1 MKKFTAL
8 LLSLILLCGIFTVSA
23 SAATNY
29 CEEFDKEIYDLEV
42 CMGEDNA
49 VSENESFPAEVIV
62 EYVRGKTSNK
72 SEYGIDFDE
81 KTEEYRN
88 EAIPAEIFETKAK
101 EKFSHVDINALRSTQ
116 VEVYDNNNKKTYRQ
130 CYNSELNAYVFA
142 TTSWMIRLQ
151 NPYKI
156 FGYTVAGDKYMVYS
170 ASRGSQIYD
179 IDESMIEGK
188 DYITV
193 NEKNYHIEKR
203 LKTIVSINN
212 GKVRFHSWQTVDTFP
227 LKGLTRPIGANKEEA
242 TSSQVTSSDI
252 SSVVSDTS
260 SATSSESNITS
271 NVITGNAPVTNITQI
286 IYVNVENVTVESV
299 TNVFPEGTVVNVVM
313 VTDEAQL
320 QVVKTALKELTQK
333 FVAYDITAKSDNVT
347 VQPDGTVKATFAIP
361 EGYDHSKVGVIYVS
375 DDGKTETVPSVVNKE
390 TGKVVAQ
397 LSHFSTYAVVELN
410 EAPVTD
416 EAKAGMPAFAWVLI
430 FVGIILVLGGGGTAL
445 YFLYFKKK
453 GIIK

>member
-23 SAATNY
+23 SATTNY
-29 CEEFDKEIYDLEV
+29 CEKF
-42 CMGEDNA
+42 NTA
-49 VSENESFPAEVIV
+49 VSMLRWWIEGSEVKEGENFPTEAVIRRTLFSIDENKYATEKNG
-62 EYVRGKTSNK
+62 EYVLTI
-72 SEYGIDFDE
+72 EVPAADF
-81 KTEEYRN
+81 
-88 EAIPAEIFETKAK
+88 EAVAAQLFA
-101 EKFSHVDINALRSTQ
+101 KFSIAELHADES
-116 VEVYDNNNKKTYRQ
+116 YDEAK
-130 CYNSELNAYVFA
+130 NAYTFDIGGGLGDPSHYCV
-142 TTSWMIRLQ
+142 
-151 NPYKI
+151 Y
-156 FGYTVAGDKYMVYS
+156 GYTGTSKYTVYS
-170 ASRGSQIYD
+170 AFVQGEEPLDSAPAGKT
-179 IDESMIEGK
+179 EGK
-188 DYITV
+188 DYIREGDNFYIV
-193 NEKNYHIEKR
+193 YHW
-203 LKTIVSINN
+203 LKTVVEK
-212 GKVRFHSWQTVDTFP
+212 GDEVKFHSWEKVAAAEIPTS
-227 LKGLTRPIGANKEEA
+227 GLTRNEKTLEKKPEA
-242 TSSQVTSSDI
+242 TSSQVTSSAT

-430 FVGIILVLGGGGTAL
+430 FVGVILVLGGGGAAL

-453 GIIK
+453 GVNTAE

>member
-8 LLSLILLCGIFTVSA
+8 LLSLILLCGIFTVTA

-29 CEEFDKEIYDLEV
+29 CEEF
-42 CMGEDNA
+42 NTA
-49 VSENESFPAEVIV
+49 VSMLRWWIDGSEVKEGENFPTKAVIRRTLFSIDENKYATEKNG
-62 EYVRGKTSNK
+62 EYVLTI
-72 SEYGIDFDE
+72 EVPAADF
-81 KTEEYRN
+81 
-88 EAIPAEIFETKAK
+88 EAVAAQLFA
-101 EKFSHVDINALRSTQ
+101 KFSIAELHADES
-116 VEVYDNNNKKTYRQ
+116 YDEAK
-130 CYNSELNAYVFA
+130 NAYTFDMGGGMGDSSHYLV
-142 TTSWMIRLQ
+142 
-151 NPYKI
+151 Y
-156 FGYTVAGDKYMVYS
+156 GYTGTSKYTVYS
-170 ASRGSQIYD
+170 AFVEGSEPLD
-179 IDESMIEGK
+179 SAPEGKTEGK
-188 DYITV
+188 DYV
-193 NEKNYHIEKR
+193 REDDNFYLVMHW
-203 LKTIVSINN
+203 LKTVVEKGSEV
-212 GKVRFHSWQTVDTFP
+212 KFHSWEKVAAAEIPTS
-227 LKGLTRPIGANKEEA
+227 GLTRNEKTLEKKPEA
-242 TSSQVTSSDI
+242 TSSQV
-252 SSVVSDTS
+252 TS

-271 NVITGNAPVTNITQI
+271 NAIVSETSSAVEEKYETVVQTQ
-286 IYVNVENVTVESV
+286 EVTVEAV
-299 TNVFPEGTVVNVVM
+299 ENAFPEGTVVNVVM

-320 QVVKTALKELTQK
+320 QVVKTALKKLTHK

-430 FVGIILVLGGGGTAL
+430 FVGVILALGGGGTAL